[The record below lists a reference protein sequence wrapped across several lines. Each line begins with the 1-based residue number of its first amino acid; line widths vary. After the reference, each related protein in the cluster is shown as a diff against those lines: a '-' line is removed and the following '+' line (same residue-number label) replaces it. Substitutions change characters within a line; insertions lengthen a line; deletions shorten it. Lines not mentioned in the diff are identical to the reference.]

1 MERPP
6 LRDDRQAAGS
16 TPESVPVPGSPAPS
30 SPPIRSQG
38 DTQPTK
44 PPAASPPP
52 PLELQSTFDLLARAR
67 GGDDV
72 ARDVVF
78 RRCVKGL
85 RRFAA
90 GRLPLRCRGMTDTED
105 LVQDTVASAL
115 RRLDHFE
122 IRHAGALLAYLR
134 QAVLNRIIDEVR
146 KKNRRPVAV
155 SLPENQVDTGISP
168 LEHVIGLQNVER
180 YEAALRQLKLRD
192 QEAIVLRLEQ
202 QFGYEA
208 MAEHLGV
215 PSPNAARVAVK
226 RALFRLAQKMADV
239 SAVPSAGGAG
249 RAASN
254 GSNGHTPTP
263 ATDPEVTA

>member
-6 LRDDRQAAGS
+6 LRDDRHSAGS
-16 TPESVPVPGSPAPS
+16 TPESVPVPGSPDPS

-38 DTQPTK
+38 DTQPAK
-44 PPAASPPP
+44 PPAGSPPP

-105 LVQDTVASAL
+105 LVQDTVAGAL

-146 KKNRRPVAV
+146 KKNRRPVSV
-155 SLPENQVDTGISP
+155 SLPENQVDNGISP

-226 RALFRLAQKMADV
+226 RALFRLAQKMADA
-239 SAVPSAGGAG
+239 SAVPAGGAAP

-254 GSNGHTPTP
+254 GSNGHAPTP
-263 ATDPEVTA
+263 AIDPEVTA